1 MIKTILDH
9 QHDLTIQ
16 KCVGKS
22 TNKEYANANRAF
34 YKNHPTSHLIWDFSE
49 ASLTGTTS
57 SFIEKLSSFVG
68 RLAKRSSRKGKTAVI
83 ATGDLEYGFSRM
95 FQMRSESK
103 DFPFE
108 ICVFKTLEEAKK
120 WILSEE

>member
-1 MIKTILDH
+1 MIKTILDP

-16 KCVGKS
+16 KCIGKS
-22 TNKEYANANRAF
+22 TKEKYVKANRAF
-34 YKNHPTSHLIWDFSE
+34 YKSHPTANLIWDFSE
-49 ASLTGTTS
+49 ASLNGTTA
-57 SFIEKLSSFVG
+57 SFIEELSSFVS
-68 RLAKRSSRKGKTAVI
+68 RLAISSDRKGKTAVI

-108 ICVFKTLEEAKK
+108 ICVFKTFKEAKK